1 MRFLFLLWYCIVKHF
16 NNIIQILLNII
27 LIWWD
32 KFICN
37 VKYIFINETG
47 FIKNNCNSC
56 GQINKK

>member
-37 VKYIFINETG
+37 VKYIFINETC
-47 FIKNNCNSC
+47 FIKYNCNSF